1 MQRVRAAVLVIMV
14 LAGGGSAWIGSSGS
28 ASAREQPPELRP
40 TELPPYED
48 GPFAFAHGAY
58 RGPDYRLKVWSD
70 GGVEFAHD
78 DGSRAIIELRQ
89 ATVNAQAPADAPNTL
104 IAIGRVIESG
114 GSAPPAGAWVGLQ
127 PNLEPV
133 KGSKA
138 VFAVFFD
145 APGRPTVFEHVVC
158 HPVIGNGA
166 FEVYPC

>member
-1 MQRVRAAVLVIMV
+1 MRSVRAAILAIVV
-14 LAGGGSAWIGSSGS
+14 LAGGGSAWTVPAGLALAQEG
-28 ASAREQPPELRP
+28 PPELRP

-48 GPFAFAHGAY
+48 GPFSFAHGAY
-58 RGPDYRLKVWSD
+58 RGPDYRLKVRSD
-70 GGVEFAHD
+70 GAVEFVHD
-78 DGSRAIIELRQ
+78 DGSRAVIELRQ
-89 ATVNAQAPADAPNTL
+89 TSVNAQTPADAPNNL
-104 IAIGRVIESG
+104 IAIGRVLETE
-114 GSAPPAGAWVGLQ
+114 GSAPPPGAWVGLQ

-158 HPVIGNGA
+158 HPIVGNGA